1 MFNLMYNCEIHK
13 ATVCYVDYLRSA
25 CNLFKLV
32 ITLINVY
39 DVSTIPNKAYHFLV
53 IVLKS

>member
-1 MFNLMYNCEIHK
+1 MYNCEIHK